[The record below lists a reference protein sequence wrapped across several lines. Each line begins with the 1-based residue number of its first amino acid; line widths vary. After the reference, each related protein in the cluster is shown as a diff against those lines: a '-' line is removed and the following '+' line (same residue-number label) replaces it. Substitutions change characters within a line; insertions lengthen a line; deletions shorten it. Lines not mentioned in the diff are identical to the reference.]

1 MTLAFATD
9 ALAGRVGIVTGAGSG
24 IGRATV
30 LAMVAAGA
38 QVVVADI
45 DEATGRE
52 TVELAGGDAAAAYV
66 RTDVS
71 DPASA
76 EAMVEST
83 VARFGRLDFA
93 HNNAGIAFA
102 GPETADVSLED
113 WTRVMR
119 INLDGV
125 WYCMR
130 AEIPQLLKH
139 PGASIVNTASSLGL
153 VGIARQAA
161 YVTAKHGVVG
171 LTRAAAME
179 YSSQGI
185 RVNAICPG
193 VIETP
198 LFVLATE
205 GDPDLRPAVEAAHPI
220 GRLGEPREIAEAV
233 VWLVS
238 DAASFM
244 TGQALAVDGGFTTH

>member
-1 MTLAFATD
+1 MTFAFAAD

-24 IGRATV
+24 IGRATA
-30 LAMVAAGA
+30 LALVAAGA

-45 DEATGRE
+45 DEAAGRE
-52 TVELAGGDAAAAYV
+52 TVELAGGDEVAAYV

-71 DPASA
+71 DPASS
-76 EAMVEST
+76 EAMVAAT
-83 VARFGRLDFA
+83 VERFGRLDFA
-93 HNNAGIAFA
+93 HNNAGVAFA
-102 GPETADVSLED
+102 GPETAEISLED
-113 WTRVMR
+113 WGRVMR
-119 INLDGV
+119 TNLDGV

-130 AEIPQLLKH
+130 AEIPELLKH
-139 PGASIVNTASSLGL
+139 QGASIVNTASSLGL

-161 YVTAKHGVVG
+161 YVSAKHGVVG

-179 YSSQGI
+179 YSRQGI
-185 RVNAICPG
+185 RINAICPG

-198 LFVLATE
+198 LFVSAAA
-205 GDPDLRPAVEAAHPI
+205 GDPGLRPAVEAAHPI
-220 GRLGEPREIAEAV
+220 GRLGAPREIAEAV

-244 TGQALAVDGGFTTH
+244 TGQTLAVDGGFTTH